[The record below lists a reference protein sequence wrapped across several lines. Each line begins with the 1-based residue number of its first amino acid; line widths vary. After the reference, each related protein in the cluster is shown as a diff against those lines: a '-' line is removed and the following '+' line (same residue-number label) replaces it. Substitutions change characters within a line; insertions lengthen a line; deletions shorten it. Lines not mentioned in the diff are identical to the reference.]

1 MSTCGIHNH
10 VPINSNESKL
20 PRAVTAIQS
29 LPSKDKAFPFL
40 KAWVLSNVSL
50 LFTTHGS
57 PESIHFIIVGAH
69 PSSQAHLKFLNFL
82 QSSPD
87 APKELRQSKPPD
99 GTLFLDSLHS
109 ASFKCLSFLLLDA
122 TSPEAIISVSLLF
135 IIYLYPSNT
144 KEKHI
149 YQSVPVSSDPCIHIV
164 PKVLEVNIFSVIIY
178 FRQWMC
184 LLNDIHGVLNI

>member
-10 VPINSNESKL
+10 VPINSNGSKL

-50 LFTTHGS
+50 LFTMHGS

-87 APKELRQSKPPD
+87 APRNSDNPNHLTGLSSLIRYILPYSNVCLFFFWMPPVQKQ
-99 GTLFLDSLHS
+99 LFL
-109 ASFKCLSFLLLDA
+109 
-122 TSPEAIISVSLLF
+122 SPYYLLF
-135 IIYLYPSNT
+135 ICILLTLKRNT
-144 KEKHI
+144 FI
-149 YQSVPVSSDPCIHIV
+149 RV
-164 PKVLEVNIFSVIIY
+164 
-178 FRQWMC
+178 FR
-184 LLNDIHGVLNI
+184 